1 MMYRQLLLQDLFF
14 DFFFIVYYFLQGVA
28 LKRVGAE
35 STGVSLGEVSPHVN
49 HVGAFT
55 LQGDHVKALP
65 NQVVARY
72 KFSRLTLAEVSDS
85 TGENSGGVRQ
95 KEEETQ
101 VEVRW
106 G

>member
-1 MMYRQLLLQDLFF
+1 M
-14 DFFFIVYYFLQGVA
+14 
-28 LKRVGAE
+28 KRVGAE
-35 STGVSLGEVSPHVN
+35 STGAGFGEVSPHVN
-49 HVGAFT
+49 QVGALT

-65 NQVVARY
+65 HQVVARY

-101 VEVRW
+101 VEEGW